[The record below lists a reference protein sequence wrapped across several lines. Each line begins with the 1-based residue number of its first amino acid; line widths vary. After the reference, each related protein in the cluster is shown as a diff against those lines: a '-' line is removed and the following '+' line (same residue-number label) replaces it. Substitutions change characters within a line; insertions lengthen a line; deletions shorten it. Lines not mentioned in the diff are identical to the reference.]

1 LNGAES
7 AGPHL
12 AIGTV
17 LGAGLG
23 LAAALDTLYGT
34 LSLVCAAGEDDLR
47 ILAEQGA
54 FESPDCALTAYP
66 STTGSGFQHTIGQTG
81 EHLAGIRVSVR
92 YPDSAGD
99 SLYELHSAINT
110 IIDDVAAPDS
120 LTATRD
126 GFDVRSRDVTTLE
139 TIADRIAAL
148 ARARSEST
156 GAPVVVDRLAVFGPV
171 QPSRI
176 LARRIKTFAGSL
188 KMRQDRVVKEPL
200 GPPTAWGAVSQ
211 VTPTAIARFPI
222 EPPGTS
228 AGQGDARDQMRLMS
242 KALTSTGLDVL
253 GDVEFRG
260 FSEGE
265 LIRGLRE
272 RGIRREPR
280 RWLGVHPVLP
290 PKHPGTSTVNPP
302 DVIVRGPGLPE
313 PTLDDLTGKD
323 EE

>member
-1 LNGAES
+1 V
-7 AGPHL
+7 
-12 AIGTV
+12 T
-17 LGAGLG
+17 
-23 LAAALDTLYGT
+23 
-34 LSLVCAAGEDDLR
+34 GEDDLR
-47 ILAEQGA
+47 ILAEQGE

-126 GFDVRSRDVTTLE
+126 GFDLRSCAVTVIE
-139 TIADRIAAL
+139 SIADRITAL
-148 ARARSEST
+148 ARARAEST
-156 GAPVVVDRLAVFGPV
+156 GAPVVVDRSAVFV
-171 QPSRI
+171 SMQPSRI

-188 KMRQDRVVKEPL
+188 KMQQDRVLKEPL

-228 AGQGDARDQMRLMS
+228 AGQGDARGQMCLMS
-242 KALTSTGLDVL
+242 KALASTGLDVL
-253 GDVEFRG
+253 GDMEFRG

-290 PKHPGTSTVNPP
+290 PKNPHAPTVNLP

-313 PTLDDLTGKD
+313 PALDDLTSKD